1 MTGEGGAEQAGSEED
16 RSGCWLTRERL
27 VPIVVASALF
37 MDLMDSSAL
46 AMALPTIAKHFGV
59 SIVHLKLALTA
70 YVVTV
75 AVLVPTSGWLAS
87 RFGARRVFLTAMGLF
102 VTGSICCAFADS
114 VPQLVAAR
122 VLQGFGG
129 AMMTPVGRIILVA
142 SVKREDLVRGMAW
155 YTLPAIVAPVVGPPI
170 VGLLI
175 EFASWRW
182 IFLINVPVGLLG
194 MVAVF
199 RFVAPLAGTRR
210 PSFDFPG
217 FLLVGG
223 TILAT
228 MAMVETGALAGQP
241 WPLRIAG
248 LIGVG
253 LIAALYFRQAMRAK
267 EPIADFRVLRHATL
281 RWSLIS
287 TWLHRAALG
296 GIMILLPLQLQLG
309 LGYSPLEAS
318 QVMIAAALG
327 SMASRFLSP
336 IGIRRFGFRTLMLL
350 CSGVTVVLTLIPAT
364 FSPSTPIIV
373 MCAVMIAHAAI
384 RASYFLAGN
393 TLSYCDVEGEE
404 IGHASVLFA
413 IFQQLSLGI
422 GFNLATHVLEAAGGP
437 HDPAAFIWSYGAI
450 ALLTFV
456 GTMAIR
462 PLPLHVGETMRHR
475 ASS

>member
-1 MTGEGGAEQAGSEED
+1 MTGEGGAEQAEVGEAGS
-16 RSGCWLTRERL
+16 GGWLTRERL

-46 AMALPTIAKHFGV
+46 AMALPTIARHFGV
-59 SIVHLKLALTA
+59 SIVELKLALTA

-75 AVLVPTSGWLAS
+75 AVLVPTSGWLAG
-87 RFGARRVFLTAMGLF
+87 RFGARRVFLIAMALF
-102 VTGSICCAFADS
+102 VGGSMCCGLAGS

-142 SVKREDLVRGMAW
+142 SVRREDLVRGMAW
-155 YTLPAIVAPVVGPPI
+155 YTLPAIVAPVVGPPL

-175 EFASWRW
+175 EFANWRW
-182 IFLINVPVGLLG
+182 IFFINVPVGVIG

-199 RFVAPLAGTRR
+199 RFVAPLTTTRR
-210 PSFDFPG
+210 PGFDFPG
-217 FLLVGG
+217 FLLAGA
-223 TILAT
+223 TILAA
-228 MAMVETGALAGQP
+228 MAMVETGALAGQA

-248 LIGVG
+248 LAGVG
-253 LIAALYFRQAMRAK
+253 LIAAVYLRQAMRAP

-287 TWLHRAALG
+287 TWLHRVALG
-296 GIMILLPLQLQLG
+296 GLMLLLPLQLQLG

-327 SMASRFLSP
+327 SMASRFISP
-336 IGIRRFGFRTLMLL
+336 IGIRRLGFRRLMLL
-350 CSGVTVVLTLIPAT
+350 CSGVTVVLTLVPAT
-364 FSPSTPIIV
+364 FSASTPIIV

-393 TLSYCDVEGEE
+393 TLSYSDVEGDE

-413 IFQQLSLGI
+413 IFQQISLGM
-422 GFNLATHVLEAAGGP
+422 GFNLATHVLEAGGGP
-437 HDPAAFIWSYGAI
+437 HDPTAFIWSYGAI
-450 ALLTFV
+450 ALLTFA

-462 PLPLHVGETMRHR
+462 PLPPHVGENMRHR
-475 ASS
+475 AST